1 MTGEDIKQKVILTI
15 LKFYQISGN
24 EILAI
29 KRVEFSGLSDSEI
42 NASLYNFEKNKLIEI
57 IDNRAVRNDVY
68 SVMHKASNLYDCSIE
83 IKILDGFKKYIS
95 DQNLNSYLEEK
106 EKTAVLKISYDNHK
120 LKINEIVIAK
130 PHFESENDYF
140 AAYITNNPGKKL
152 TNQEFVKFKN
162 GKMTK
167 KFDQIINDLGFKGNI
182 KKLFFPNISI
192 KAVEFRNQITMEDMK
207 KAGIDDIYPSDF
219 PSKK

>member
-1 MTGEDIKQKVILTI
+1 MTGEEIKRQIILTI
-15 LKFYQISGN
+15 LKFYQITDKEHLFIQRS
-24 EILAI
+24 
-29 KRVEFSGLSDSEI
+29 EFSGLSDAEI
-42 NASLYNFEKNKLIEI
+42 NTSILTLEKNQLIEV
-57 IDNRAVRNDVY
+57 IDNRAVRSDLDAMMY
-68 SVMHKASNLYDCSIE
+68 KALRRFDYLIE

-140 AAYITNNPGKKL
+140 ATYITNNPGKKL

-207 KAGIDDIYPSDF
+207 KAGIDDIYPSDL

>member
-1 MTGEDIKQKVILTI
+1 MTGEEIKRQIILTI
-15 LKFYQISGN
+15 LKFYQITDN
-24 EILAI
+24 EHLFIQ
-29 KRVEFSGLSDSEI
+29 RSEFSGLSDAEI
-42 NASLYNFEKNKLIEI
+42 NTTILTLEKNKLIEV
-57 IDNRAVRNDVY
+57 IDNRAVRNDMDAMMY
-68 SVMHKASNLYDCSIE
+68 KALRRFDYMIE
-83 IKILDGFKKYIS
+83 IRILDGFMKHVS
-95 DQNLNSYLEEK
+95 DQNLSSYLEEK
-106 EKTAVLKISYDNHK
+106 EKTAILKITYDNHK
-120 LKINEIVIAK
+120 LKINEIIIAK

-140 AAYITNNPGKKL
+140 ATYITNNPGKKL

-162 GKMTK
+162 SKMTK

>member
-83 IKILDGFKKYIS
+83 IKILDGFKKYIT
-95 DQNLNSYLEEK
+95 DHNLSSYLEEK
-106 EKTAVLKISYDNHK
+106 EKTTILKISYDNHK
-120 LKINEIVIAK
+120 LKINKIVIAK

-140 AAYITNNPGKKL
+140 ATYITNNPSGKL
-152 TNQEFVKFKN
+152 TSLEFTKFKRD
-162 GKMTK
+162 KMIK
-167 KFDQIINDLGFKGNI
+167 KFDQIINDLGFKKNM

-192 KAVEFRNQITMEDMK
+192 KAVEFKNQVTLEDMK
-207 KAGIDDIYPSDF
+207 KAGIDDIYPADF
-219 PSKK
+219 SSK

>member
-1 MTGEDIKQKVILTI
+1 MTGEEIKRQIILTI
-15 LKFYQISGN
+15 LKFYQITDKEHLFIQRS
-24 EILAI
+24 
-29 KRVEFSGLSDSEI
+29 EFSGLSDAEI
-42 NASLYNFEKNKLIEI
+42 NTSILTLEKNQLIEV
-57 IDNRAVRNDVY
+57 IDNRAVRSDLDAMMY
-68 SVMHKASNLYDCSIE
+68 KALRRFDYLIE

-106 EKTAVLKISYDNHK
+106 EKTAVLKMSYDNHR

-140 AAYITNNPGKKL
+140 AVYITNNSGGKL
-152 TNQEFVKFKN
+152 TNLEFAKFKR

-167 KFDQIINDLGFKGNI
+167 KFDQIINDLGFKNNI

-192 KAVEFRNQITMEDMK
+192 KAVEFRNQITPEDMK
-207 KAGIDDIYPSDF
+207 KAGVDDIYPSDF
-219 PSKK
+219 SSKK

>member
-83 IKILDGFKKYIS
+83 IKILDGFKKYIT
-95 DQNLNSYLEEK
+95 DHNLSSYLEEK
-106 EKTAVLKISYDNHK
+106 EKTTILKISYDNHK

-140 AAYITNNPGKKL
+140 ATYITNNPGGKL
-152 TNQEFVKFKN
+152 TSLEFTKFKRD
-162 GKMTK
+162 KMIK
-167 KFDQIINDLGFKGNI
+167 KFDQIINDLGFKKNM

-192 KAVEFRNQITMEDMK
+192 KAVEFKNQVTLEDMK
-207 KAGIDDIYPSDF
+207 KAGIDDIYPADF
-219 PSKK
+219 SSK

>member
-140 AAYITNNPGKKL
+140 VTYITNNPGKKL

-207 KAGIDDIYPSDF
+207 KAGIDDIYPSDL

>member
-140 AAYITNNPGKKL
+140 ATYITNNPGKKL

-167 KFDQIINDLGFKGNI
+167 KFDQIINDLGFKRNI

-192 KAVEFRNQITMEDMK
+192 KAVEFRNQVTSEDMK

-219 PSKK
+219 SLKK

>member
-1 MTGEDIKQKVILTI
+1 MTGEDIKQKVLLTI
-15 LKFYQISGN
+15 LKFYQISEN
-24 EILAI
+24 ENLAI

-57 IDNRAVRNDVY
+57 IDNRAIRNDVY
-68 SVMHKASNLYDCSIE
+68 SIMHKASNLYDCSVE
-83 IKILDGFKKYIS
+83 LKILDGFKKYIKENS
-95 DQNLNSYLEEK
+95 LGSYLEEK
-106 EKTAVLKISYDNHK
+106 ENSIVLKLSYDNHR
-120 LKINEIVIAK
+120 LKINEIVIAR

-140 AAYITNNPGKKL
+140 ATYITTNPGKKL

-162 GKMTK
+162 NKMTK

-192 KAVEFRNQITMEDMK
+192 KAVEFRNRITTEDMK
-207 KAGIDDIYPSDF
+207 KAGIDDVYPSDF
-219 PSKK
+219 SSKK